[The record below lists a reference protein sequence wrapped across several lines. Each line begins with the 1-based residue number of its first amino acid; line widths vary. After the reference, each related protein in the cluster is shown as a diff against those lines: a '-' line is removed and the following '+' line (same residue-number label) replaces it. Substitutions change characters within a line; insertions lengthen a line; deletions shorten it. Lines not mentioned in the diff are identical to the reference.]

1 MVRCFA
7 TGDCRAFR
15 QRFDA
20 SRIFASQLVK
30 NAEEHYSKDIT
41 GKNRSKE
48 NFFVNLQAETENAA
62 PSNRVESLG
71 STAIRPVDQWVLE
84 LLRREEGLTVSDLVD
99 RLEVT
104 PTAVRIRLD
113 RLEEFGL
120 VERRKLMAGRGRPFF
135 QYFLSTLGWRQVGAT
150 YTDFAVA
157 VWQEIE
163 ELPDDSIRQQ
173 LLNRISKRLGQAY
186 GRLLADGTV
195 SERMKSVANLLSE
208 RKIPCDSHIEHA
220 LPILTVHACPFPDL
234 AAIDRRSAC
243 ELETKMLSEAVGVQ
257 LELSCCRLDGH
268 GTCQFRPVTSEVH
281 V

>member
-1 MVRCFA
+1 M
-7 TGDCRAFR
+7 
-15 QRFDA
+15 
-20 SRIFASQLVK
+20 
-30 NAEEHYSKDIT
+30 
-41 GKNRSKE
+41 
-48 NFFVNLQAETENAA
+48 NLQLETENTQ
-62 PSNRVESLG
+62 PPHRVETLG

-84 LLRREEGLTVSDLVD
+84 LLRREEGLTVSDLVE

-104 PTAVRIRLD
+104 PTAVRMRLD
-113 RLEEFGL
+113 RLEELGL
-120 VERRKLMAGRGRPFF
+120 VERRKLTAGRGRPVF

-150 YTDFAVA
+150 YTDFAMA

-173 LLNRISKRLGQAY
+173 LLSRISKRMGQAY

-208 RKIPCDSHIEHA
+208 RKIPCESHSEHA

-243 ELETKMLSEAVGVQ
+243 ELETKMLSEAVGGQ

-268 GTCQFRPVTSEVH
+268 GTCQFRPVSNAMQL
-281 V
+281 